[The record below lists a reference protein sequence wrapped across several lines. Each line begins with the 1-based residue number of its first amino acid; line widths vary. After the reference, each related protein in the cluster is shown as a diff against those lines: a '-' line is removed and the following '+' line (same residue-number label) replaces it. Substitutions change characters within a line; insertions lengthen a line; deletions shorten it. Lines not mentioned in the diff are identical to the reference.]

1 MIYVY
6 VIVINTILFDK
17 DMILMESPDE
27 MSFTFLLMVYT
38 LPCDEKWDHSVI
50 MIRVIR
56 NVMSYY
62 L

>member
-38 LPCDEKWDHSVI
+38 LPCDEK
-50 MIRVIR
+50 
-56 NVMSYY
+56 
-62 L
+62 